1 MSAIAHAPTRTWA
14 ATHRALVLVLAVVLV
29 AAAITLSVVLL
40 TRDTTAATP
49 GFPDLP
55 TYDSC
60 AGAAV
65 GTAC

>member
-14 ATHRALVLVLAVVLV
+14 ATHRALVLVLVLV